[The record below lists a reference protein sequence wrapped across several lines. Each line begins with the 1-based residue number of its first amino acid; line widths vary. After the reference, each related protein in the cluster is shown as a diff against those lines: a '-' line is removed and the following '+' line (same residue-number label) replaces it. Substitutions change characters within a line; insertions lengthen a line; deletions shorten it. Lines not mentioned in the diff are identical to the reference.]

1 MTIEAGIGF
10 EAARNW
16 WGRSFCVWELLEV
29 EGAIGCV
36 AYQRDLSLAAV
47 LDAEHERLLQSACR
61 VGQGEESLVRSLRCL
76 SVDGCEVDFQRVGG
90 AESDCLRERRCSGE
104 PGGVSLQ
111 SQSLYVYKLTCSSR
125 LRRHQRLC
133 WQSQRWHPQSSRPQ
147 LMQLTRPRAAAKTR
161 DRERAS

>member
-61 VGQGEESLVRSLRCL
+61 VGQGEESLVRSLRGL
-76 SVDGCEVDFQRVGG
+76 SINGG
-90 AESDCLRERRCSGE
+90 EESLGESVFNLTHGMCISSLVLRGSADTSAFAGNRNGGILKA
-104 PGGVSLQ
+104 PGRS
-111 SQSLYVYKLTCSSR
+111 
-125 LRRHQRLC
+125 
-133 WQSQRWHPQSSRPQ
+133 
-147 LMQLTRPRAAAKTR
+147 
-161 DRERAS
+161 